1 MAKDES
7 APDGA
12 MVPITDGEPAVLSPQ
27 VIEAYES
34 MIETVPDAGG
44 GGFDSILRAIAA
56 ATDARDLDA
65 PWRSEGIKE
74 LANAKLRVQGIR
86 KMPSDFEG
94 GLPWFLIID
103 AVIVATGEVVAVTTG
118 ALSVVAQLVK
128 AWQLGAFPLD
138 VVVRVAVRPSRN
150 GYYPVHLEVAR

>member
-1 MAKDES
+1 MAKNES
-7 APDGA
+7 APDGEL
-12 MVPITDGEPAVLSPQ
+12 VPITDGEPAVLSPQ

-44 GGFDSILRAIAA
+44 GGFDSILRAIAT
-56 ATDARDLDA
+56 ATDAADLDA

-74 LANAKLRVQGIR
+74 FANARLRVLGIR

-94 GLPWFLIID
+94 GLAWFLIID
-103 AVIVATGEVVAVTTG
+103 AAIVATGEVIAVTTG

-128 AWQLGAFPLD
+128 AHQLGAFPCI
-138 VVVRVAVRPSRN
+138 VTPRVATRPSRN
-150 GYYPVHLEVAR
+150 GYYPVHLEFER